1 MKAKML
7 VDENCISDD
16 DYPWGDERHKWHY
29 ELKIGDD
36 VEVNMNIKADSM
48 EVRNSAEGMC
58 YLCHHHGKYQYLP
71 ITYLDIDFSAKDID
85 WEERRYEIAK
95 SALSG
100 LCAHVGM
107 LNIEKDVD
115 IAIRYAN
122 EMIKQLKE

>member
-1 MKAKML
+1 MKAIVKNTGEIVDVNL
-7 VDENCISDD
+7 VHDPE
-16 DYPWGDERHKWHY
+16 
-29 ELKIGDD
+29 
-36 VEVNMNIKADSM
+36 
-48 EVRNSAEGMC
+48 
-58 YLCHHHGKYQYLP
+58 
-71 ITYLDIDFSAKDID
+71 DFSCYFYINTVTKREYSPMELNFGSASYSSKKEDNSID

-115 IAIRYAN
+115 IAICYAN